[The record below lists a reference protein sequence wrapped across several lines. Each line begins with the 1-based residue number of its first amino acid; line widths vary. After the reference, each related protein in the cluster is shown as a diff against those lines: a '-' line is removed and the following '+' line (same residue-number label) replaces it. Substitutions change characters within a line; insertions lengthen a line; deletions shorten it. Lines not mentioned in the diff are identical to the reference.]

1 MAYPGVAEVL
11 DARSDPRAQ
20 ELLLTVA
27 LADADGDLAFHSA
40 LTTFGGPTTSRSP
53 NWPSSRFPA
62 DAATRERL
70 ASAA

>member
-1 MAYPGVAEVL
+1 MAEVL
-11 DARSDPRAQ
+11 DARPDPGAQ

-27 LADADGDLAFHSA
+27 LADPDGDLAFRSA
-40 LTTFGGPTTSRSP
+40 LTTFGGPHDDDVTLAELAVESF
-53 NWPSSRFPA
+53 FPA